1 MNLLR
6 IFAAGFNYPFFV
18 LSPVFS
24 FSTTWPDPVS
34 VSSGVLCATIGTD
47 GASFWAKDGT
57 NKTIALKSW
66 HITGNSGDMSG
77 AENGLR
83 QLFGA
88 ENTLGQ
94 PFPAKFC
101 ALSSP
106 PVTLV
111 PRRLF
116 NPDHLRPYFKL
127 LLRDET
133 AYTHGY
139 EVLEEFDCVLIW
151 AVSPG
156 LLHLCRQYFSDQQ
169 ISHLAVPLLRAYHQL
184 SPEEGY
190 AVYANLR
197 GNKVQI
203 AVLERKNLV
212 FFNVFEFNKPSD
224 LLYYILL
231 AYKQFD
237 LNPLEITLTLSGTLM
252 EDSDAFRLLARYIR
266 PLRFPPLFKAGELP
280 ESAKTLPV
288 HYWFDLSTL

>member
-1 MNLLR
+1 M
-6 IFAAGFNYPFFV
+6 
-18 LSPVFS
+18 SPVFS
-24 FSTTWPDPVS
+24 FSTAWPGPAS
-34 VSSGVLCATIGTD
+34 LASGVLHATIGTD
-47 GASFWAKDGT
+47 GVSFWAKDGT
-57 NKTIALKSW
+57 NKTLALKSW
-66 HITGNSGDMSG
+66 QFTGYSGDPAG
-77 AENGLR
+77 AENSLR

-88 ENTLGQ
+88 EDTLGQ
-94 PFPAKFC
+94 TFSTKIC

-106 PVTLV
+106 PLTLV

-116 NPDHLRPYFKL
+116 TPDHLAPYFKL
-127 LLRDET
+127 LLRDGT

-156 LLHLCRQYFSDQQ
+156 LYHLCRAYFADHQ

-266 PLRFPPLFKAGELP
+266 PLRFPPLFTSGELP
-280 ESAKTLPV
+280 ESAKSLPV